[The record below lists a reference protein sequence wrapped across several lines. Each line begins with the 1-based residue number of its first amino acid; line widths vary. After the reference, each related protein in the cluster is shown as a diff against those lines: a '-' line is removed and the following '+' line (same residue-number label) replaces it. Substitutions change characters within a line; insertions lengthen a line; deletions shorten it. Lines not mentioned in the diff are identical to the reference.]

1 MRLAPLHAP
10 TARLCLFAV
19 LSGCV
24 ARIPTTEIAVR
35 DPGLV
40 RVEVRTPAGAQ
51 AVLAEGATPTEGS
64 FAVLGVPGVVLK
76 VRRDAD
82 GALLAEC
89 DGCAGLHPGLLVPPR
104 GSMVFSGLAADVVR
118 SENGALHWQ
127 IELHGALPEGT
138 WLRGVYVGTPFD
150 AQLELATPLA
160 NVAAVQER
168 QTRVG
173 KDGAG
178 SGVWGLV
185 GGAVLTGL
193 GAYAL
198 TQMQANSANEALWQ
212 SVGLTL
218 LTLGIPAMVLGAV
231 NVATPSEERHVL
243 PLPEGAWHR
252 DPGPRP

>member
-10 TARLCLFAV
+10 TACLCLLAV

-24 ARIPTTEIAVR
+24 ARVPTTEIAVR

-40 RVEVRTPAGAQ
+40 RVDMRTPAGAQ
-51 AVLAEGATPTEGS
+51 AVLPEGATPTEGR
-64 FAVLGVPGVVLK
+64 FTVLGVPGVVLK

-89 DGCAGLHPGLLVPPR
+89 DGCAGLHPGLLVPRR
-104 GSMVFSGLAADVVR
+104 GSMVFSGLAAEVVR
-118 SENGALHWQ
+118 SENGELRWQ
-127 IELHGALPEGT
+127 IDLHGALPQGM

-150 AQLELATPLA
+150 AQVELATPLA

-178 SGVWGLV
+178 SGVWGIV

-193 GAYAL
+193 GTYAL
-198 TQMQANSANEALWQ
+198 AQMRSSSANEALWQ

-218 LTLGIPAMVLGAV
+218 LTLGIPAMVLGVV

-243 PLPEGAWHR
+243 PLPEGAWHL
-252 DPGPRP
+252 DSGTPP